1 MMIIVCSPHPCGT
14 FSNSVSTPPK
24 IVCTAAS
31 IMLPVNVII
40 EGMSSQD
47 VLGNLTGPL
56 HFKIGGVGGYGV

>member
-1 MMIIVCSPHPCGT
+1 M
-14 FSNSVSTPPK
+14 STPPK

-47 VLGNLTGPL
+47 VMGNLTGPL